1 MNKAEAVNTLC
12 LDISRGFDMGLLDV
26 HCSKG
31 IASKSRE
38 MIVPLYLA
46 LAISRL
52 EYCVQELSRT
62 RNWVKKDYIQRVVWR
77 NMTGGSA
84 SMPSMIKRRH
94 WKLGQRSMDTQY
106 MDVALDAALD
116 M

>member
-1 MNKAEAVNTLC
+1 
-12 LDISRGFDMGLLDV
+12 MGLLDV

-62 RNWVKKDYIQRVVWR
+62 RNWEKKDYIQRVV
-77 NMTGGSA
+77 
-84 SMPSMIKRRH
+84 
-94 WKLGQRSMDTQY
+94 
-106 MDVALDAALD
+106 
-116 M
+116 